1 MLTVFL
7 HYANTKKFLEI
18 LEWMETGQNYRFY
31 RKLLKNALKILTG
44 PAMESNY
51 RQKDEKG
58 YKAQKE

>member
-1 MLTVFL
+1 
-7 HYANTKKFLEI
+7 
-18 LEWMETGQNYRFY
+18 METGQNYRFY